1 MRKITAGFVFL
12 SVCLSI
18 CNDNKKVDIN
28 LRVEDNMGGTQGRI
42 SGMGWREE
50 NDGEK

>member
-1 MRKITAGFVFL
+1 LSFFL
-12 SVCLSI
+12 SVCPYVY
-18 CNDNKKVDIN
+18 KKVDIN